1 MNKQRH
7 LIKKQIIE
15 LNLSSQQGAFE
26 LQNEV
31 SRIYR
36 YKIIPLIDDLLS
48 QFSHSDTIYRINS
61 LEINLG
67 NIDINN
73 LEQEFIDKF
82 IEQIKQQLAEKISRS
97 SSSYAAEPQPN
108 LDLNDSS
115 SQFRTTEVLSD
126 KNGNK
131 KAAKNIEN
139 NHVISFPKTQSA
151 RPSNQNMISEI
162 ASKRG
167 SQLEILSYF
176 IQTGILPWWSEKLSK
191 QQLEEYCDHLIETSP
206 NQMKSMIG
214 QSLKNEKQLQRIIYQ
229 FSDAILLKIAGLFAS
244 NLVHFID
251 EYNTNI
257 KFIFK
262 QLDRTKS
269 ISETKLRL
277 EIWQR
282 ILFTVSSPGNIKL
295 DKSELIQAN
304 LLQIATENIIS
315 EIASKKG
322 SQLEILSYF
331 IQTGILPWWSEKLS
345 KQQLEEYCDHLIET
359 SPNQMKSMIGQSLKN
374 EKQLQRIIYQFSDA
388 ILLKIAG
395 LFASNL
401 VHFIDEYNT
410 NIKFIFKQLDRTKS
424 ISENKLRLEIWQ
436 RILFTVSS
444 PGNIELDKSELIQA
458 NLLQIA
464 TENIISEIATK
475 KGSQLE
481 ILNYFIQTGIL
492 PWWSEKLSKQQ
503 LEEYC
508 DRLIETSPNQI
519 QRLVEN
525 SIKDER
531 QLRRIIFQFSEPTLL
546 KIAELM
552 ADNLSAFLFDYLIVI
567 NKTLKRSD
575 LTATRIPENRLK
587 WELWRGIL
595 LSLYEKGNHP
605 PDPPQLIAENLLYLA
620 TRLPCEY
627 PRLLRQAIKT
637 IASVKTEGQSFRSS
651 LPEELVKLSD
661 RHPTQLQ
668 SPNHSETPSQVWEP
682 FPHAIAPFSN
692 SEEIYIDN
700 AGLILLW
707 PFLNRFFSQLR
718 LVEQNCFVNDEAAE
732 RAALLLQYLVDAS
745 VDPPEHLLP
754 LNKILCGIELLDP
767 TDTHLDIIEA
777 ERSECENL
785 LSAVIQNW
793 SILKNTS
800 IAGFR
805 QAFLQR
811 NGILKVCNGE
821 WLLQVERETY
831 DILLDRIPWSIRVVK
846 LPWMDHILYIEW

>member
-1 MNKQRH
+1 MR
-7 LIKKQIIE
+7 
-15 LNLSSQQGAFE
+15 
-26 LQNEV
+26 
-31 SRIYR
+31 
-36 YKIIPLIDDLLS
+36 
-48 QFSHSDTIYRINS
+48 
-61 LEINLG
+61 LEIWQRILFTVSSPG
-67 NIDINN
+67 NIKLDKSELIQAN
-73 LEQEFIDKF
+73 LL
-82 IEQIKQQLAEKISRS
+82 QIA
-97 SSSYAAEPQPN
+97 
-108 LDLNDSS
+108 
-115 SQFRTTEVLSD
+115 TE
-126 KNGNK
+126 
-131 KAAKNIEN
+131 NI
-139 NHVISFPKTQSA
+139 
-151 RPSNQNMISEI
+151 ISEI
-162 ASKRG
+162 ATKKG

-191 QQLEEYCDHLIETSP
+191 QQLEEYCDRLIETSP

-257 KFIFK
+257 KFI
-262 QLDRTKS
+262 L
-269 ISETKLRL
+269 
-277 EIWQR
+277 
-282 ILFTVSSPGNIKL
+282 
-295 DKSELIQAN
+295 
-304 LLQIATENIIS
+304 
-315 EIASKKG
+315 
-322 SQLEILSYF
+322 
-331 IQTGILPWWSEKLS
+331 
-345 KQQLEEYCDHLIET
+345 
-359 SPNQMKSMIGQSLKN
+359 
-374 EKQLQRIIYQFSDA
+374 
-388 ILLKIAG
+388 
-395 LFASNL
+395 
-401 VHFIDEYNT
+401 
-410 NIKFIFKQLDRTKS
+410 KQLDRTKS

-481 ILNYFIQTGIL
+481 ILSYFIQTGIL

-508 DRLIETSPNQI
+508 DRLIETSPDQI
-519 QRLVEN
+519 KRLVEN

-552 ADNLSAFLFDYLIVI
+552 ADNLSAFLSDYLIVI
-567 NKTLKRSD
+567 NKTLKGSD

-605 PDPPQLIAENLLYLA
+605 PDPSQLIAENLLYLA

-627 PRLLRQAIKT
+627 RRLLRQAIET
-637 IASVKTEGQSFRSS
+637 IASLKTEGQSFRSS

-668 SPNHSETPSQVWEP
+668 SPNHSETSSQPLSPDAIGPLNKSEEFPTPSDRHLHQSDLQNLPEIPSRQWEP
-682 FPHAIAPFSN
+682 FSDAIAPFSD

-707 PFLNRFFSQLR
+707 PFLNPYFSQLR
-718 LVEQNCFVNDEAAE
+718 LVEQNYFVNDQAAE

-754 LNKILCGIELLDP
+754 LNKILCDIELLDP
-767 TDTHLDIIEA
+767 LNTHLDITEA
-777 ERSECENL
+777 EQSECENL

-811 NGILKVCNGE
+811 NGILKVHNGE
-821 WLLQVERETY
+821 WLLQIERETY

-846 LPWMDHILYIEW
+846 LPWMDNILHIEW